1 MSCPCVGLSQ
11 RAPRESIRNPTAV
24 STARAPAPCRIRCRH
39 GIARIRTRKDKGSPG
54 PPPENE
60 EDPGRTAGVLRIRCA
75 ALLRSEE
82 IVLARTDLDGH
93 EAVGFRYRLD
103 GRILGERL
111 AALGHLPGRRS
122 RNPDAGRRVGGYL
135 HFPRQALPVAAPA
148 ACDRAVGDSVA
159 ASAQSSPSGK

>member
-1 MSCPCVGLSQ
+1 MSCLCVGLSQ
-11 RAPRESIRNPTAV
+11 RASRESIRNPTAV

-82 IVLARTDLDGH
+82 IVLARTDLDSH
-93 EAVGFRYRLD
+93 EAVGFRYRLN

-122 RNPDAGRRVGGYL
+122 RNPDAGRLSTTSPARRGSSGL
-135 HFPRQALPVAAPA
+135 RSGRRETRSRHPPSRARRGNKAP
-148 ACDRAVGDSVA
+148 
-159 ASAQSSPSGK
+159 